1 MKGYFNMMID
11 TNTVVSMTE
20 ANQNFSKVS
29 RIVDE
34 YGRAVIF
41 KNNAPRYLVIQFV
54 DTDKVSNASVPDA
67 LASAERMMDRYDDAF
82 RELAK

>member
-1 MKGYFNMMID
+1 MNID

-34 YGRAVIF
+34 YGRAIIF
-41 KNNAPRYLVIQFV
+41 KNNAPRYLVIQFGIA
-54 DTDKVSNASVPDA
+54 DKMEEAS
-67 LASAERMMDRYDDAF
+67 LSEGLSSANKMMSLYDETF
-82 RELAK
+82 RDLSK

>member
-1 MKGYFNMMID
+1 MIID
-11 TNTVVSMTE
+11 SNTVVSMTE

-41 KNNAPRYLVIQFV
+41 KNNAPRYLVIQFGIA
-54 DTDKVSNASVPDA
+54 DKMEEISMQDA
-67 LASAERMMDRYDDAF
+67 LSPANKMMSLYDESF
-82 RELAK
+82 RNLAK

>member
-1 MKGYFNMMID
+1 MIID
-11 TNTVVSMTE
+11 SNTVVSMTE

-41 KNNAPRYLVIQFV
+41 KNNAPRYLVIQFGIA
-54 DTDKVSNASVPDA
+54 DKMEEISMQDA
-67 LASAERMMDRYDDAF
+67 LSSANKMMSLYDETF
-82 RELAK
+82 RDLAK

>member
-1 MKGYFNMMID
+1 MNID
-11 TNTVVSMTE
+11 SNTVVSMTE

-41 KNNAPRYLVIQFV
+41 KNNAPRYLVIQFGIA
-54 DTDKVSNASVPDA
+54 DKMEEISMQDA
-67 LASAERMMDRYDDAF
+67 LSSENKMMSLYDETF
-82 RELAK
+82 RDLAK